1 MPDLFL
7 TVIAGILIG
16 IIFGFVLQRGRFCMN
31 SAFRDI
37 ILLKDRTLIKAVAI
51 AIVVQMILFHLMDA
65 LDIITLNPKPLVWG
79 GNIIGGFIFGIG
91 MVLAAGCASGTTYR
105 VGEGMMGS
113 LMALLAF
120 AIGGYTTKFGFLK
133 PFKDDLQSATKITTE
148 NGGNPTLGNILGSE
162 LESIL
167 TWGIVILIA
176 AISIYIIIT
185 RYYVPWKNDGN
196 QLNFSNL
203 LTRIFTGTGWK
214 WWVTGIV
221 IGLIGCVAFISSA
234 AAGRNYPL
242 GITGGWVGFLGFFLT
257 GDEGKLSWE
266 AFLVVGAVIGA
277 FIAAKI
283 AGEFKLRAP
292 KEGKQLFLQ
301 FGGGLLMGIGAV
313 TAAGCNIGN
322 TLSGI
327 PQLSL
332 GSILAT
338 IFFILGNWVTAYLL
352 FGRE

>member
-1 MPDLFL
+1 MPDLYL
-7 TVIAGILIG
+7 TVIAGSLIG
-16 IIFGFVLQRGRFCMN
+16 IVFGFVLQRGRFCMN

-37 ILLKDRTLIKAVAI
+37 MLLKDRTLIKAVAI

-133 PFKDDLQSATKITTE
+133 PIKDDLQSATKITTE
-148 NGGNPTLGNILGSE
+148 DGANPTLGNIFGSE
-162 LESIL
+162 LEFLL

-185 RYYVPWKNDGN
+185 RYYIPWKNDGN
-196 QLNFSNL
+196 QLNFSNFG
-203 LTRIFTGTGWK
+203 TNIFKGIGWK

-242 GITGGWVGFLGFFLT
+242 GITGGWIGFLGFFLT
-257 GDEGKLSWE
+257 GDEGTLSWE

-292 KEGKQLFLQ
+292 KEGKQLFFQ
-301 FGGGLLMGIGAV
+301 FCGGLFMGIGAV

-338 IFFILGNWVTAYLL
+338 IFFILGNWVTAYFL